1 MIFLRSKPAKRP
13 AAGAWPTTL
22 ISKPMIARAI
32 STQAP
37 TATASAIRAPMCSR
51 VPSRMIGTIA
61 DSPNMRDCG
70 KP

>member
-1 MIFLRSKPAKRP
+1 MILVREKPAKRA

-37 TATASAIRAPMCSR
+37 TATASASRAPRCRR

-61 DSPNMRDCG
+61 ASVNMRDCG